1 MKLNNHTAQTCKKVF
16 DFYSGG
22 DDYGFTKTIVPV
34 KLAQYGNEYLIS
46 RSQAKRLLAR
56 VDRFETVVFDFEGVP
71 MIGQAFADEI
81 FRVFA
86 NQHPT
91 MHLVPVKTNSDVKK
105 MIAAAKSERALPPPT
120 DPSLL

>member
-1 MKLNNHTAQTCKKVF
+1 MKLNNHTAQTCNKVF

-22 DDYGFTKTIVPV
+22 DNYGFIKTVVPV
-34 KLAQYGNEYLIS
+34 KLAQYGNESLIS

-56 VDRFETVVFDFEGVP
+56 VDRFETVIFDFDGVP

-91 MHLVPVKTNSDVKK
+91 MHLVPTKANSEVKR
-105 MIAAAKSERALPPPT
+105 MILAARAERVLPPPT
-120 DPSLL
+120 DLSLL